1 MTRSNNQRK
10 KELRQLH
17 TAGRLTYVEER
28 HDPEL
33 ARKVWEGHVNGRT
46 ILLTTA
52 TVDGF
57 LMAARRWPRTRTRRR
72 SGWEPDTLNPHP
84 LHTEES
90 PCTTTTYRPGHRW

>member
-1 MTRSNNQRK
+1 MPRSNNQRK
-10 KELRQLH
+10 KQLRQLH

-33 ARKVWEGHVNGRT
+33 DRKVWEVHVNGKP

-57 LMAARRWPRTRTRRR
+57 LMAAQALAQD
-72 SGWEPDTLNPHP
+72 ED
-84 LHTEES
+84 EEEE
-90 PCTTTTYRPGHRW
+90 RLGA